1 MPRLLTS
8 ATRLALLPNCPSRP
22 KHPTSVEPGFTLLE
36 QQVTPVVAQL
46 LMGAAAGVITA
57 HIRTT
62 AAAEL
67 TQRVRDDS
75 NRLNYLIQTEASE
88 AASMGQGQ
96 TIAGCTPASGATT
109 SIFNLNVPRPTGTAA
124 DSTNISTIWYYASG
138 GDLRRCGPPILR
150 NGSLDHTATPV
161 DSLVSANTVLD
172 AAVTCQSTTSGPRQ
186 IAFRSTFND
195 VPAGYQPDCAIARA
209 KSFIVRDPTDPL

>member
-1 MPRLLTS
+1 MPRLSS
-8 ATRLALLPNCPSRP
+8 ARRLVLLQSRRSCPIQPR
-22 KHPTSVEPGFTLLE
+22 SVEQGFTLIELL
-36 QQVTPVVAQL
+36 VSAGVALL

-57 HIRTT
+57 HIRST
-62 AAAEL
+62 ATAEL
-67 TQRVRDDS
+67 AQRVRDDS

-96 TIAGCTPASGATT
+96 TIAGCTPAPGATT

-150 NGSLDHTATPV
+150 NGTIDHTATPV
-161 DSLVSANTVLD
+161 DSIVSANTVLD
-172 AAVTCQSTTSGPRQ
+172 ATVACQSTTSGPRQ
-186 IAFRSTFND
+186 IAFRATFND

-209 KSFIVRDPTDPL
+209 KSFIVRDPTDPI